1 MNHTDYTTKALI
13 NRQNRKR
20 QVRRHRIALIVS
32 LFMIITVSILLIS
45 FSTEANDM
53 EHQPSYKYY
62 KSVEIEKGDTLW
74 SIANVNFDPAHYKDI
89 NEYVSEVMKLN
100 TLYSDDIVA
109 GHYVIVPYY
118 TSEFVSD

>member
-20 QVRRHRIALIVS
+20 QVRRHRSALIVS

-45 FSTEANDM
+45 FSTEANDTTQS
-53 EHQPSYKYY
+53 EYKYY
-62 KSVEIEKGDTLW
+62 TSIQIREGDTLW